1 MTSPAAEAVVA
12 EPGAPEAPHQ
22 RARILETALR
32 LMGEQGAHV
41 TSMRQLAAACGLNV
55 ATLYHYFP
63 SKAAILDAV
72 IADKRY
78 VEQLQEGPAPIDPSL
93 PPGERLA
100 DLMRCLFEGTLAEE
114 ATLRLVI
121 GESLRG
127 EQVALDAVAN
137 LSAALEETL
146 HEWLAEFFPELHADP
161 QVVARLLRDQLLSF
175 CVEALATADQRL
187 AARLRER
194 ASDIAALVFP

>member
-1 MTSPAAEAVVA
+1 MTADAGTAVAPSDAAA
-12 EPGAPEAPHQ
+12 APQ

-32 LMGEQGAHV
+32 LMGEQGAQN

-78 VEQLQEGPAPIDPSL
+78 VEQLRESPAPINDTLAPR
-93 PPGERLA
+93 ERLA
-100 DLMRCLFEGTLAEE
+100 DLMRLLFEGTLAEE

-127 EQVALDAVAN
+127 EQVALEAVAS
-137 LSAALEETL
+137 LSAAIEDTMRV
-146 HEWLAEFFPELHADP
+146 WLGAHFAEITTDHG
-161 QVVARLLRDQLLSF
+161 VVSRLLRDQLLSF
-175 CVEALATADQRL
+175 CVEALATPDGHV

-194 ASDIAALVFP
+194 AADIAALVVPD